1 MHGQI
6 HVNSVPGEGSTFRF
20 SVRLKRGQAQTANSG
35 NPPAPARLSLH
46 DKVLDGLYLLLAEDN
61 ELLQAFECQLLTS
74 LGATVVTV
82 ADGEKAVALALNPAH
97 RFDAVLMDIQMPRID
112 GLEATRRIRSRHGP
126 DSLPII
132 AMTAHAMESERQRSL
147 DAGMNDH
154 LSKPINPEALVAT
167 LLRWVQPS
175 GRQGA
180 PRMDVTASPAEL
192 PQLPGIDLAA
202 ALQQL
207 GGKYSLLHKL
217 LLRMRKDYRDA
228 ARQIQAELDAG
239 NDAEAMRL
247 AHSLKGVAATLHISQ
262 LQKAAAA
269 IEASLAANDRQGAD
283 LLMPA
288 LLRAME
294 ETHAS
299 LALLPLGTANDFCR
313 AAGIPLLPAEA
324 LALLECEPRPIDLGE
339 VDGQLFLNM
348 ATGGFGSRVTANT
361 SEELKKLLG
370 SAAYFLTGLSRFAE
384 VHSAFGRFGGPGFAW
399 EGDFLAL
406 GIGNGRQAGG
416 GHVLCP
422 QAQVDDGL
430 LDVCIVPA
438 SQDVVG
444 TLGTLLSG
452 SILGLETVSVSA
464 RLPWLEVEAPEGLDI
479 NLDGEPLES
488 RHLRFAA
495 RPGALR
501 VHLPDSSPLLGGGA
515 GGVPAA

>member
-1 MHGQI
+1 MATERKALLILHGKQAQNEE
-6 HVNSVPGEGSTFRF
+6 VRAAVLALRERGWQLA
-20 SVRLKRGQAQTANSG
+20 VRLTWEGGDA
-35 NPPAPARLSLH
+35 ARLVQEALAAGYPT
-46 DKVLDGLYLLLAEDN
+46 LIAGGGDGTLREVAE
-61 ELLQAFECQLLTS
+61 
-74 LGATVVTV
+74 
-82 ADGEKAVALALNPAH
+82 ALAL
-97 RFDAVLMDIQMPRID
+97 
-112 GLEATRRIRSRHGP
+112 
-126 DSLPII
+126 
-132 AMTAHAMESERQRSL
+132 
-147 DAGMNDH
+147 AGG
-154 LSKPINPEALVAT
+154 
-167 LLRWVQPS
+167 Q
-175 GRQGA
+175 
-180 PRMDVTASPAEL
+180 
-192 PQLPGIDLAA
+192 
-202 ALQQL
+202 
-207 GGKYSLLHKL
+207 
-217 LLRMRKDYRDA
+217 
-228 ARQIQAELDAG
+228 
-239 NDAEAMRL
+239 
-247 AHSLKGVAATLHISQ
+247 
-262 LQKAAAA
+262 
-269 IEASLAANDRQGAD
+269 
-283 LLMPA
+283 
-288 LLRAME
+288 
-294 ETHAS
+294 AS

-370 SAAYFLTGLSRFAE
+370 GAAYFLTGLSRFAE

-452 SILGLETVSVSA
+452 GILGLEAVSVSA

-501 VHLPDSSPLLGGGA
+501 VHLPDSSPLLGGGVD
-515 GGVPAA
+515 GVPAA

>member
-1 MHGQI
+1 MAIERKALLILHGKQAQNEE
-6 HVNSVPGEGSTFRF
+6 VRAAVLALRERGWQLA
-20 SVRLKRGQAQTANSG
+20 VRLTWEGG
-35 NPPAPARLSLH
+35 DGARLVQEALAAGYPT
-46 DKVLDGLYLLLAEDN
+46 LIAGGGDGTLREVAE
-61 ELLQAFECQLLTS
+61 
-74 LGATVVTV
+74 
-82 ADGEKAVALALNPAH
+82 ALAL
-97 RFDAVLMDIQMPRID
+97 
-112 GLEATRRIRSRHGP
+112 
-126 DSLPII
+126 
-132 AMTAHAMESERQRSL
+132 
-147 DAGMNDH
+147 AGG
-154 LSKPINPEALVAT
+154 
-167 LLRWVQPS
+167 Q
-175 GRQGA
+175 
-180 PRMDVTASPAEL
+180 
-192 PQLPGIDLAA
+192 
-202 ALQQL
+202 
-207 GGKYSLLHKL
+207 
-217 LLRMRKDYRDA
+217 
-228 ARQIQAELDAG
+228 
-239 NDAEAMRL
+239 
-247 AHSLKGVAATLHISQ
+247 
-262 LQKAAAA
+262 
-269 IEASLAANDRQGAD
+269 ASLG
-283 LLMPA
+283 
-288 LLRAME
+288 
-294 ETHAS
+294 
-299 LALLPLGTANDFCR
+299 LLPLGTANDFCR

-370 SAAYFLTGLSRFAE
+370 GAAYFLTGLSRFAE

-422 QAQVDDGL
+422 QAQVNDGL

-452 SILGLETVSVSA
+452 GILGLEAVSVSA